1 MAYTYSKIFY
11 ADTQVPPVTS
21 ELEAV
26 FEELPDEEL
35 LAKLR
40 GPRRR
45 GRPGYDPSI
54 LWHCFVTYYFLGLP
68 SVSDLIRLL
77 YDNPYIA
84 TTCGIEWPAG
94 IPSQP
99 TFSRFFTKLSRP
111 EAKAQVNR
119 IFHHLTRRLYSTLP
133 EFGKSVAM
141 DATDLKAWSNG
152 AHEEPTDKH
161 AGWVI
166 KTDTAGRG
174 KFTWGYKLSLLVDTT
189 YELPLAIRVTSGNV
203 HELKAAPVLL
213 SQARW
218 INSKFHPKYV
228 IADSAYSSEEFR
240 RLIRRQYRAIPIIKP
255 NPSHK
260 KAVKSYPETP
270 QWQFIYNRRT
280 STERLFSRLKGH
292 RKLNTI
298 RVRGI
303 RKVSLHC
310 LMSIMVFQAQALAT
324 GCRVS
329 VRKVV
334 GYEWSNRLV
343 KQEQLQAQKNLL
355 LRI

>member
-1 MAYTYSKIFY
+1 MANTNTKIINGN
-11 ADTQVPPVTS
+11 TQVPPITY

-26 FEELPDEEL
+26 FKELPDEEL
-35 LAKLR
+35 LTKLK
-40 GPRRR
+40 GPKRR
-45 GRPGYDPSI
+45 GRRGYEPSI
-54 LWHCFVTYYFLGLP
+54 LWHCYVAYYILGLP

-84 TTCGIEWPAG
+84 ATCGIDWPAG

-99 TFSRFFTKLSRP
+99 TFSRFFTKLSKRQN
-111 EAKAQVNR
+111 KAEVNT
-119 IFHHLTRRLYSTLP
+119 IFHRLTRRLYSTLP

-152 AHEEPTDKH
+152 AHEEPTDTN

-166 KTDTAGRG
+166 KTDTNGRG

-189 YELPLAIRVTSGNV
+189 YELPLAIKVTSGNV

-228 IADSAYSSEEFR
+228 IADSGYSSEKFR
-240 RLIRRQYRAIPIIKP
+240 RLIRRQYRAIPIIKT
-255 NPSHK
+255 NPAHK
-260 KAVKSYPETP
+260 KATESYPETP
-270 QWQFIYNRRT
+270 HWQFIYNRRG

-292 RKLNTI
+292 RKLNSI

-310 LMSIMVFQAQALAT
+310 LMSVIVFQAQFLALRS
-324 GCRVS
+324 GGFM
-329 VRKVV
+329 RKV
-334 GYEWSNRLV
+334 
-343 KQEQLQAQKNLL
+343 A
-355 LRI
+355 